1 MGFFGLCQP
10 WGDAFKICRATE
22 NCVLCQNLEV
32 CIDVVIA
39 AVIRMFI
46 R

>member
-10 WGDAFKICRATE
+10 WGDPFKICRAMD
-22 NCVLCQNLEV
+22 NYVLCQNLEISIV
-32 CIDVVIA
+32 VVIA
-39 AVIRMFI
+39 AVIRIFI